1 MSSSLAPLTLCF
13 FLIHSHAGR
22 ARETQVAEYP
32 GIENERRLAHEAL
45 HRVVH
50 GIFERM
56 GRIIRE
62 YRSTRLAPGVKRVFV
77 PGEME
82 AEPERRQRAE
92 GVPLDEVMVQGIQD
106 AAAGLGVDASALR

>member
-1 MSSSLAPLTLCF
+1 LTLCI
-13 FLIHSHAGR
+13 FLIHSRAAR

-32 GIENERRLAHEAL
+32 GIQNERRFAHAAL

-56 GRIIRE
+56 DRIIRE
-62 YRSTRLAPGVKRVFV
+62 YRSTRLAPGIERVFV

-82 AEPERRQRAE
+82 AELERRQRAE
-92 GVPLDEVMVQGIQD
+92 GVPLNEATVQGVRD
-106 AAAGLGVDASALR
+106 VAAGLGVDASALR